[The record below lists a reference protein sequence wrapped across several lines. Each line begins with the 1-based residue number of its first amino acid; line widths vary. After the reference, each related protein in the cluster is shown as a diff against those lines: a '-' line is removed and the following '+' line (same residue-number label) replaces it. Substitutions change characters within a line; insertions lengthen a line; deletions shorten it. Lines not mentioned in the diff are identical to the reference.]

1 MTFIYDILLNYTNN
15 YYYDFYEWDKKDN
28 IINVKKIPLFY
39 VNNKIINDFI
49 NYKIKINKSFLKIIN
64 NKSIY
69 LKKDKEKYNY
79 SAIFSSG
86 EKSIGIVFNDD
97 GNIIFKSSMLLDE
110 EDEANRIALK
120 QKETCIK
127 YKKYDFNNN
136 IFLRCD
142 IDKKNSIIK
151 ELKRIFLNKE
161 YDRLKYIY
169 YDIFN
174 KTSNNIIYIYETLIK
189 SIDNNI
195 CKYDDY
201 FHNTKIK

>member
-49 NYKIKINKSFLKIIN
+49 NYKIKINKSFLRIIN

-201 FHNTKIK
+201 FHNAKTK